1 MDKLVTELLSLLRE
15 MLESQQRLLTI
26 AMARQDAMRAFDV
39 ERLNA
44 LTDQE
49 KGETDRAGDLDRKR
63 KDVTSRLRNELGRN
77 VPPTVTE
84 VAKRVNEPV
93 RSQLLATA
101 AELKA
106 VVEKV
111 DRHTRINAKVSDAV
125 VKGMARV
132 LKVVTGMAQHAGL
145 YMRNGRKAAVA
156 GIHLLEVT
164 A

>member
-1 MDKLVTELLSLLRE
+1 
-15 MLESQQRLLTI
+15 
-26 AMARQDAMRAFDV
+26 
-39 ERLNA
+39 
-44 LTDQE
+44 
-49 KGETDRAGDLDRKR
+49 
-63 KDVTSRLRNELGRN
+63 
-77 VPPTVTE
+77 